1 MLLDNAGIRFRYI
14 GLYRPIKVI
23 HTHFNLIQRNTN
35 HPQFFGYPVYT
46 KYQYPNKFLSFI
58 ALI

>member
-1 MLLDNAGIRFRYI
+1 MLLDHAGIQFRYI

-23 HTHFNLIQRNTN
+23 HTHSNLIQRNTN
-35 HPQFFGYPVYT
+35 HPQFFGYLVYT
-46 KYQYPNKFLSFI
+46 KYQYPKNLISFI